1 MNWELSAFSQ
11 HAQFHF
17 SPLLLV
23 LHRDFVLTWSWPHP
37 KSWTLTFLSHHNLFF
52 FLTNYSFSP
61 GKSALSVYLKPHN
74 SSLFLQSL
82 SQLLGFPG
90 GLVVRSLPANARNV
104 AFDPWIRKILWKGK
118 WQPTPVFL
126 LGKSHGQRTLMGC
139 NPQDCGVGHSLVTE
153 RVYVCSQLLT

>member
-23 LHRDFVLTWSWPHP
+23 LHRDFILTWSWPHP

-61 GKSALSVYLKPHN
+61 GKSALLVYLKPHN

-90 GLVVRSLPANARNV
+90 GLVVKSLPANARNV
-104 AFDPWIRKILWKGK
+104 RSIPGSGRSSEKGNGNPLQYSCLGNPMDRGPWWAVIHRIAELD
-118 WQPTPVFL
+118 TV
-126 LGKSHGQRTLMGC
+126 
-139 NPQDCGVGHSLVTE
+139 
-153 RVYVCSQLLT
+153 